1 MRQRSISIGFDYEVM
16 RIWSGL
22 VTAPTNWTRS
32 TTTTDLERFRFQ
44 IVSLRKMVECSLN
57 SLNVSTNLTTSL
69 TFGVNNS
76 TSKELVNPTNT
87 NKYRGGT
94 SDATTSSSLIVSL
107 IIMLMMTFY
116 SQKRSYSSFENNTGR
131 TDEHNLLQICVVA
144 FKNYKKIDQRCRHT
158 SARMSAR
165 YRRRPHSITRWCL

>member
-107 IIMLMMTFY
+107 FMMSFDDFL
-116 SQKRSYSSFENNTGR
+116 SSKTAIFVVRKKTGR
-131 TDEHNLLQICVVA
+131 TA
-144 FKNYKKIDQRCRHT
+144 GR
-158 SARMSAR
+158 
-165 YRRRPHSITRWCL
+165 TRSRI